1 MLILVMLRGSTP
13 FGPAQERASCGHVCG
28 KGGPLPTGTPAWQPS
43 SRIFLPY
50 QVALRVKRPGF
61 PAAKRTWEDSSLQKS
76 VLHASGIKDNA
87 PSIRQQ
93 VLLHSKKGRRKQ

>member
-13 FGPAQERASCGHVCG
+13 FGPAQGRASCGHVCG
-28 KGGPLPTGTPAWQPS
+28 KGGSAPTGTPAWQPS
-43 SRIFLPY
+43 SRISLPY
-50 QVALRVKRPGF
+50 QDAKRPGF

-93 VLLHSKKGRRKQ
+93 VLLHSKKGEA